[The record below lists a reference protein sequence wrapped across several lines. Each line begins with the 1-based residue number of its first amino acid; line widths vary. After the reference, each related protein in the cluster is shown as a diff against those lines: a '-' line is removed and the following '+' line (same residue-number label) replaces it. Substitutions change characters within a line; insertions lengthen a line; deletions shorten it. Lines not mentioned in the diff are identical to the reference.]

1 MLRFDSIVFDFDGV
15 LTDNLV
21 YLDQNGKEFVV
32 CNRSDGLAF
41 NILKNLEFNL
51 IIVSTE
57 TNPVVS
63 KRGNKLNIPV
73 IQNINKKDKKL
84 LEMHEEKI
92 INLDQTMYVGNDLND
107 FRAMLLCKV
116 KCCPADSHPK
126 IKEIADIVLKTRGGR
141 GVVRE
146 IVEDVLKINMLDYID

>member
-1 MLRFDSIVFDFDGV
+1 MMKFIVFDFDGV
-15 LTDNLV
+15 LTDNTV
-21 YLDQNGKEFVV
+21 YTDLSGNEIVQ
-32 CNRSDGLAF
+32 CCRADGLAF
-41 NILKNLEFNL
+41 DVLKQLDYQLYIL
-51 IIVSTE
+51 STE
-57 TNPVVS
+57 KNPVVTE
-63 KRGNKLNIPV
+63 RANKLGIPV
-73 IQNINKKDKKL
+73 FQGSINKTHVLTTMQVEDKIDL
-84 LEMHEEKI
+84 
-92 INLDQTMYVGNDLND
+92 NNTMYVGNDLND

>member
-126 IKEIADIVLKTRGGR
+126 IKEIADIVLKTNGGR
-141 GVVRE
+141 GVARE
-146 IVEDVLKINMLDYID
+146 IVEKVLEINILDYI